1 MPDAEKREILDA
13 LKTGRDAL
21 REALAG
27 VDEQVAARK
36 PGPGSWSILECVEHL
51 AVSEQFLVS
60 KLTSAKRSDSSHEN
74 RRREAIIAERGL
86 DRTRPVESP
95 EEGPPG
101 NRFRSLREALSVFD
115 SVRAETV
122 AFVEGSS
129 GDLRFRITDHPLIPG
144 PVNCYEM
151 LLILAVH
158 PARHAKQI
166 ADIRALLT
174 APALRRELK

>member
-1 MPDAEKREILDA
+1 MPDAEKQEILDG
-13 LKTGRDAL
+13 LKTGLDAL

-27 VDEQVAARK
+27 VDEQLAARK
-36 PGPGSWSILECVEHL
+36 PRPGSWSILECVEHL

-60 KLTSAKRSDSSHEN
+60 RLTSASRSDSSHEN
-74 RRREAIIAERGL
+74 RRREAMIAERGL

-95 EEGPPG
+95 EEGRPG
-101 NRFRSLREALSVFD
+101 NRFGSLSEALSAFN

-122 AFVEGSS
+122 RFVEGSH
-129 GDLRFRITDHPLIPG
+129 GDLRFWITDHPLIAG

-158 PARHAKQI
+158 PARHTKQI
-166 ADIRALLT
+166 ADIRTLL
-174 APALRRELK
+174 APPAPHRELK